1 MRTYPALD
9 VTWPSRPDDAHIDRL
24 LAEIDDEAPLAIEER
39 EGGLRVFFQTT
50 INRGRAAARVIAF
63 DAMAECTP
71 CEVPDEDWAA
81 RSQSQIAAVRV
92 GAIVVAPPWDVPANR
107 QKDSGSDF
115 LIVINPGMG
124 FGTGHH
130 QSTRLCLS
138 LMQQSY
144 PQGLS
149 GLTVLDVG
157 TGSGVLA
164 VAAWK
169 LGAASVVA
177 IDVDEDA
184 LLCARENVA
193 LNAADSVVSLAVADL
208 AKRPV
213 APVDG
218 LFDLVFA
225 NLTGGLLARHAARL
239 AAWLIPGGRLIVS
252 GLTADESAHVLKAF
266 AAADLKE
273 SSRADEGEWVGLALT
288 SPSGSTAR

>member
-9 VTWPSRPDDAHIDRL
+9 VTWSTRPDDAHIDRL
-24 LAEIDDEAPLAIEER
+24 LAEIDDEAPLAIEDR
-39 EGGLRVFFQTT
+39 ENGLRIFFQTT
-50 INRGRAAARVIAF
+50 VNRGRAAARAIAF

-71 CEVPDEDWAA
+71 CEIPDEDWAA

-92 GAIVVAPPWDVPANR
+92 GAIIVAPPWDVPAGR
-107 QKDSGSDF
+107 DDV
-115 LIVINPGMG
+115 IVINPGMG

-138 LMQQSY
+138 LMQQS
-144 PQGLS
+144 PLS

-193 LNAADSVVSLAVADL
+193 LNAATGVTLAVADL
-208 AKRPV
+208 GKRPV
-213 APVDG
+213 VPFDG

-239 AAWLIPGGRLIVS
+239 AAWIVPGGRLIVS
-252 GLTADESAHVLKAF
+252 GLTAEEVTHVLKAF
-266 AAADLKE
+266 TVAGLKE
-273 SSRADEGEWVGLALT
+273 SARADEGEWVGLALT
-288 SPSGSTAR
+288 SPSGSTRR